1 MRNHAAC
8 ILMMTYHDDCVFVI
22 DTFCAETT
30 EFQDGCTY
38 NYLHCA
44 CPVITRLEYRDLVRV
59 CNLHVTYFE
68 IRHALSMP
76 KFYRK
81 IEICCLFTLES
92 QTELLCYGHIVI
104 TRITMRRNFEV
115 RIFKLCHTIIV
126 VERTGVQWVQK
137 TYKVHQNRK
146 GRQVCI
152 LQNEENLRWSCCK
165 ISSNHLI

>member
-1 MRNHAAC
+1 MRNPAAC
-8 ILMMTYHDDCVFVI
+8 ILMMTWWLCTFVI
-22 DTFCAETT
+22 DTFCVEIA

-44 CPVITRLEYRDLVRV
+44 CPVITRLENQDLVRV
-59 CNLHVTYFE
+59 CNLHVTCFE

-76 KFYRK
+76 KSYRK

-92 QTELLCYGHIVI
+92 QTELLCYGHIVL
-104 TRITMRRNFEV
+104 TRTTTRRNSEV
-115 RIFKLCHTIIV
+115 RIFKLWRTIII

-137 TYKVHQNRK
+137 TYKVRQNRK

-152 LQNEENLRWSCCK
+152 MLLADVGF
-165 ISSNHLI
+165 